1 LEAVQKAAELKPNL
15 IVLDIGLPKLNGI
28 EFSSLSTMALEPS
41 GSAFFR
47 FEGKYDLLLTER
59 DREACSPAQ

>member
-1 LEAVQKAAELKPNL
+1 
-15 IVLDIGLPKLNGI
+15 
-28 EFSSLSTMALEPS
+28 MALEPS

-59 DREACSPAQ
+59 DREAWSPAQ